1 MTIKQTGGIF
11 GRNPTFNDVDVDGD
25 LSVSGDSSVSGDTT
39 TKRLSVGTSNSPPS
53 PYSIYLRSRSDS
65 GNLLNTLCE
74 DLDSGVISGQVLS
87 RTDYKTAEGT
97 GQIVASQRVE
107 YTNAIGGVKFVFA
120 TSSNGSV
127 AATDRVTITDSG
139 NLAFQSG
146 KGIDFSA
153 TSGTGTS
160 ELLDDYEEGTWTPLV
175 TDGTNDATMYSS
187 ASNDGRYTKIGRAV
201 TFTAMIGVN
210 TINSVGANAY
220 ISGLPF
226 TNAGAS
232 ANRAGVTFG
241 YGASLSITAGR
252 VITGYV
258 EQGLTHI
265 KLFEWDATFGVTTIS
280 GSQITDNGQFF
291 ISGTYFTA

>member
-1 MTIKQTGGIF
+1 MSIKQNGGIF
-11 GRNPTFNDVDVDGD
+11 GRNPTFNDVTIEGQLTFDGDIDVSSDLKVDGD
-25 LSVSGDSSVSGDTT
+25 VDVTG
-39 TKRLSVGTSNSPPS
+39 RLSVGATHSFLGVYAEKDNGSGYVAGFRASNTS
-53 PYSIYLRSRSDS
+53 PYLTIQTT
-65 GNLLNTLCE
+65 G
-74 DLDSGVISGQVLS
+74 S
-87 RTDYKTAEGT
+87 RTQLQGINSGFTD
-97 GQIVASQRVE
+97 VAP
-107 YTNAIGGVKFVFA
+107 IGLQPSGGDINVGAGNFVM
-120 TSSNGSV
+120 TSGY
-127 AATDRVTITDSG
+127 
-139 NLAFQSG
+139 
-146 KGIDFSA
+146 GIDFSA

-160 ELLDDYEEGTWTPLV
+160 ELFDDYEEGTWTPLV